1 MTPSGI
7 FDDTS
12 IEPKQSMERRGGPEP
27 SRPKPSRAR
36 SAAAA
41 KAERPG
47 GSLWEVAGREF
58 LAWRSGEP
66 DALERLVRRVTPTL
80 WQLARAHRL
89 NDAAAEDVVQAT
101 WLLLVRRADSV
112 RDGHAVLGWLTM
124 TARREAW
131 RASKAQQQEDSFEPG
146 VLDAAVPAQEGVDG
160 QVIADDEAR
169 TLWRQVARLSERCRR
184 LLRTIA
190 FDDRPDYRKIS
201 VELDMPHGSI
211 GPTRRRC
218 LGKLRELLANDV
230 EWST

>member
-12 IEPKQSMERRGGPEP
+12 IEPKRPTVQPGRPEP
-27 SRPKPSRAR
+27 SPASSTR
-36 SAAAA
+36 AA
-41 KAERPG
+41 KATGRSA

-58 LAWRSGEP
+58 IAWRSGEP
-66 DALERLVRRVTPTL
+66 AALERLVRRVTPTL
-80 WQLARAHRL
+80 WHLARAHRL

-112 RDGHAVLGWLTM
+112 RDGHAVLAWLTM

-131 RASKAQQQEDSFEPG
+131 RASKSEQQEDSMEPG
-146 VLDAAVPAQEGVDG
+146 VLEAAVPPQDGVDG
-160 QVIADDEAR
+160 QVVADDEAR

-190 FDDRPDYRKIS
+190 FDDRPDYRKLS
-201 VELDMPHGSI
+201 AELGMPHGSI
-211 GPTRRRC
+211 GPTRQRC
-218 LGKLRELLANDV
+218 LSKLRELLANDV
-230 EWST
+230 EWSK